1 MQESDGKWSST
12 ATAYIILV
20 RCFIFH
26 IFKITVVNS
35 YDSKTCRLSC
45 HQQDD
50 HSIWYSASIW
60 YLQIIVGGICDIT
73 DKNGPYVTFSE
84 RNPRQQ
90 LFQAAIQAARKT
102 LGNRIVFSNI
112 ASASVSKYNFKY
124 SSAKKRKKGIHIVEP
139 PITNNQKELE
149 SEVRDINILIEDE
162 AEENNLPAIKLD
174 QAITCNSIKRR
185 GRAGRKHSSIKV
197 HSYTRLYDGIHG
209 DEKIKKIWCG
219 KIAKAARAAYNTITL
234 ALSQGSS
241 QEEDNWEDFKRRRH

>member
-1 MQESDGKWSST
+1 MLKPKVHIICDSRGAGFQRLLSNHTKDLDFSVSVTSGAKLSQLINC
-12 ATAYIILV
+12 ATE
-20 RCFIFH
+20 R
-26 IFKITVVNS
+26 KEQ
-35 YDSKTCRLSC
+35 YD
-45 HQQDD
+45 
-50 HSIWYSASIW
+50 
-60 YLQIIVGGICDIT
+60 LQIIVGGICDIT

-112 ASASVSKYNFKY
+112 ASASVSKYNNFKY